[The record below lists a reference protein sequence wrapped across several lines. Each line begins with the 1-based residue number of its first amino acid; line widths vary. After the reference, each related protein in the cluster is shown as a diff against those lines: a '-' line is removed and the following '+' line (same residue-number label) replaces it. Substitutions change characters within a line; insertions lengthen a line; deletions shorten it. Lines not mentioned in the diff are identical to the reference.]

1 MTAVYAALAGPLTL
15 FGKAHAVGT
24 TCTAPE
30 PNYSTLCEK
39 TQCAWNCKTPTLCP
53 KPKCQLTCEQPGCTE
68 ENTFGGASGGSAH
81 CQRDGEQNKRC
92 DTFHDSGHSPRSR
105 RCVCHTTK

>member
-68 ENTFGGASGGSAH
+68 ENTFGGASGRIRSLPERRRAKQTVRH
-81 CQRDGEQNKRC
+81 FPRLRSQS
-92 DTFHDSGHSPRSR
+92 TFEKV
-105 RCVCHTTK
+105 CVSHN